1 MGEQVKR
8 IGSGLLARTAMGV
21 VLLSLAGNTAAL
33 AQAPSAPDLPPP
45 PPPPPAGEVRTL
57 QITSHKTS
65 DAENA
70 QIDLSAVAGGT
81 NLITSEDAES
91 HRAAST
97 ADLLALQPGI
107 YASSAGG
114 EDSIKLSIRGSDRKS
129 TRLNSSHVD

>member
-8 IGSGLLARTAMGV
+8 IGSGPLARTALGMA
-21 VLLSLAGNTAAL
+21 LLSLAGNAR
-33 AQAPSAPDLPPP
+33 AQAPGEPDLPPP
-45 PPPPPAGEVRTL
+45 PPPPAGEIRTL

-81 NLITSEDAES
+81 NLISSEDAES

-97 ADLLALQPGI
+97 ADLLSLQPG
-107 YASSAGG
+107 
-114 EDSIKLSIRGSDRKS
+114 
-129 TRLNSSHVD
+129 